1 MVVIGITGGSGSGKT
16 YICTALK
23 KLGYT
28 IIDADVIAR
37 EVVMPGKPCLAEIV
51 SAFGKEVLCGDG
63 ALNRKALAN
72 IVFSQADKLA
82 LLNKITHRYITE
94 RIQSL
99 LSSDAGK
106 YIIDA
111 PLLYEAKLDLICDA
125 VIGVTAKREIRL
137 ARIQARDDLT
147 LEEASKRLDA
157 QKNIENSLANAD
169 LCIETSSNAA
179 AEQYAE
185 EIDTFVKGV
194 LHEKS

>member
-63 ALNRKALAN
+63 GLNRKALAN

-94 RIQSL
+94 RIRSL

-111 PLLYEAKLDLICDA
+111 PLLYESKLDLICDV
-125 VIGVTAKREIRL
+125 VIGVTAEREIRL
-137 ARIQARDDLT
+137 ARIRSRDNLT
-147 LEEASKRLDA
+147 NEEAVKRLDA
-157 QKNIENSLANAD
+157 QKKIENSLVYVNLCVDTSANLSAD
-169 LCIETSSNAA
+169 E
-179 AEQYAE
+179 YAD
-185 EIDTFVKGV
+185 EIDTFIKGV
-194 LHEKS
+194 LNENS